1 MQRES
6 EQLRQQL
13 RQQQQQQRGGGLAG
27 GDAAWSGR
35 GATPAATPGTVR
47 GVGST
52 SFAEGGLAGIGM
64 TPSPAIGQHHS
75 LAYARSTTSSGA
87 GGVVMSEAQLQS
99 ALAQSRL
106 MAIASENSLKA
117 QRSQLQMQL
126 DMAAQR
132 EALLEAR

>member
-1 MQRES
+1 
-6 EQLRQQL
+6 
-13 RQQQQQQRGGGLAG
+13 
-27 GDAAWSGR
+27 
-35 GATPAATPGTVR
+35 
-47 GVGST
+47 
-52 SFAEGGLAGIGM
+52 M
-64 TPSPAIGQHHS
+64 TPSPAIGQHS